1 MFSKSGT
8 LDYKKTMSLSTSA
21 ARFCQAFR
29 NRDYTIYCVGSSLTV
44 IGLWMQRIAVGWV
57 AWELTESPT
66 WLGVIAFA
74 ELFPVVILSPL
85 AGTLADRLDRLW
97 IARIAQCLNMVQAT
111 ALTVL
116 TLSGALT
123 IWWLFSLALFTGIVV
138 SFWQPAR
145 MAMIPNLVR
154 REDMASAVA
163 INSVIF
169 NAARFIGPAIAG
181 VVIVGYGAG
190 YAFLA
195 NAISYLP
202 FIAALWIIQPNMNGR
217 KPKHGGG
224 IFAQMAD
231 GYRYA
236 LTHPGIGPMLILM
249 LITCIA
255 MRPVFELLP
264 GFAAE
269 IFGRGAEGLS
279 MMATATGIG
288 AVIGGLYLGQRNG
301 LEGLVQLSLV
311 SVVAMVAALL
321 VFSLTSNFWVALI
334 ALAVAGGAMVTH
346 GAGSQTLIQ
355 AAVDEDM
362 RGRVVALYGMLFRG
376 GPAIGALGM
385 GWVSE
390 WAGLQW
396 PLVAG
401 CAIAC
406 LALLWMT
413 GRRMAIRDA
422 MEARRSG
429 GEHEG

>member
-1 MFSKSGT
+1 
-8 LDYKKTMSLSTSA
+8 MSLTQSVV
-21 ARFCQAFR
+21 RFCQAFR
-29 NRDYTIYCVGSSLTV
+29 NRDFAIYCAGSSLTV

-57 AWELTESPT
+57 TWELTESPT
-66 WLGVIAFA
+66 WLGIIAFA
-74 ELFPVVILSPL
+74 ELFPVVLLSPL
-85 AGTLADRLDRLW
+85 AGAMADRLDRLS
-97 IARIAQCLNMVQAT
+97 IARVAQYLNMIQAT
-111 ALTVL
+111 ALTIL

-123 IWWLFSLALFTGIVV
+123 IWWLFVLVLFTGIIV

-163 INSVIF
+163 INAVIF
-169 NAARFIGPAIAG
+169 NAARFIGLAIAG

-190 YAFLA
+190 YAFLV
-195 NAISYLP
+195 NAVSFLP
-202 FIAALWIIQPNMNGR
+202 FIAALWVIKPHITVK
-217 KPKHGGG
+217 KPKHGTG
-224 IFAQMAD
+224 ILAQMTD

-236 LTHPGIGPMLILM
+236 LTHPGIGPILVLM

-269 IFGRGAEGLS
+269 IFGRGADGLS

-311 SVVAMVAALL
+311 SVVAMIAALL
-321 VFSLTSNFWVALI
+321 VFSLTPDFWVALV
-334 ALAVAGGAMVTH
+334 ALAVAGCAMVTH

-355 AAVDEDM
+355 AAVEEDM

-376 GPAIGALGM
+376 GPAIGALAM

-396 PLVAG
+396 PLIAG
-401 CAIAC
+401 CAMAC
-406 LALLWMT
+406 LALVWM
-413 GRRMAIRDA
+413 GRRRAAIRDA
-422 MEARRSG
+422 MEARRADVSL
-429 GEHEG
+429 

>member
-1 MFSKSGT
+1 
-8 LDYKKTMSLSTSA
+8 MSFTTSA

-57 AWELTESPT
+57 TWELTESAT
-66 WLGVIAFA
+66 WLGIVAFA
-74 ELFPVVILSPL
+74 ELFPVVILSPF
-85 AGTLADRLDRLW
+85 AGTMADRMNRLT
-97 IARIAQCLNMVQAT
+97 IARVAQCLNMLQAT
-111 ALTVL
+111 VLTVL
-116 TLSGALT
+116 TLTGALT
-123 IWWLFSLALFTGIVV
+123 IWWLFSLALFAGIVV

-169 NAARFIGPAIAG
+169 NAARFIGPPIAG
-181 VVIVGYGAG
+181 ILIVGYGAG
-190 YAFLA
+190 YAFLG
-195 NAISYLP
+195 NAISYIP
-202 FIAALWIIQPNMNGR
+202 FIVALFMIRPRMDVNVKKSRAGL
-217 KPKHGGG
+217 
-224 IFAQMAD
+224 FAQMFE

-236 LTHPGIGPMLILM
+236 LTHPGIGPMLVLM
-249 LITCIA
+249 LVTCIA

-288 AVIGGLYLGQRNG
+288 AVIGGIYLGQRNG

-311 SVVAMVAALL
+311 SVAAMIGALL
-321 VFSLTSNFWVALI
+321 VFSQTSNFWVALV
-334 ALAVAGGAMVTH
+334 ALAVAGAAMVTH

-355 AAVDEDM
+355 SAVEEGM

-376 GPAIGALGM
+376 GPAIGALLM
-385 GWVSE
+385 GWVSD
-390 WAGLQW
+390 WAGLHW
-396 PLVAG
+396 PLVVG
-401 CAIAC
+401 CAAASIA
-406 LALLWMT
+406 LFWII
-413 GRRMAIRDA
+413 GRRTTMREA
-422 MEARRSG
+422 MEARR
-429 GEHEG
+429 GEAGCDG

>member
-1 MFSKSGT
+1 
-8 LDYKKTMSLSTSA
+8 MSLSTSA

-29 NRDYTIYCVGSSLTV
+29 NRDYAIYCVGSSLTV

-57 AWELTESPT
+57 TWELTESPT

-85 AGTLADRLDRLW
+85 AGTLADRLDRLS
-97 IARIAQCLNMVQAT
+97 IARVAQCLNMLQAT
-111 ALTVL
+111 VLTVL

-154 REDMASAVA
+154 REDVASAVA

-169 NAARFIGPAIAG
+169 NAARFVGPAIAG

-202 FIAALWIIQPNMNGR
+202 FIAALWIIKPNMNGR
-217 KPKHGGG
+217 K
-224 IFAQMAD
+224 
-231 GYRYA
+231 R
-236 LTHPGIGPMLILM
+236 ILM

-255 MRPVFELLP
+255 LRPVFELLP
-264 GFAAE
+264 GYAAE

-301 LEGLVQLSLV
+301 LEGLVQLSIV
-311 SVVAMVAALL
+311 SVAAMIAALL
-321 VFSLTSNFWVALI
+321 VFSQTSNFWVALV

-355 AAVDEDM
+355 SAVDEDM

-376 GPAIGALGM
+376 GPAIGALIM
-385 GWVSE
+385 GWVSD
-390 WAGLQW
+390 WAGLHW
-396 PLVAG
+396 PLVVG
-401 CAIAC
+401 CVAAS
-406 LALLWMT
+406 LALLWMV
-413 GRRMAIRDA
+413 GRRAVIRDA
-422 MEARRSG
+422 MEARRGDVESDG
-429 GEHEG
+429 